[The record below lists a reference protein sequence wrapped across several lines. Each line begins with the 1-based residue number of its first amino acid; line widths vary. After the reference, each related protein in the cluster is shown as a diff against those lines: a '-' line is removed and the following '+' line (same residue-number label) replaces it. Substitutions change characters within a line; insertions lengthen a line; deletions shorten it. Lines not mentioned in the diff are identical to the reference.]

1 MAGKYPNSG
10 TLGRNKRRESD
21 KHPEYTGSAEIEGQE
36 FWISAWIKEGPDGN
50 KFFSLSFK
58 PKEQKQGGGGQ
69 SQRSSQRSSQREPG
83 DEDDTPF

>member
-21 KHPEYTGSAEIEGQE
+21 KHPEYTGSAEIDGRE
-36 FWISAWIKEGPDGN
+36 FWISAWLKEGSDG

-69 SQRSSQRSSQREPG
+69 SQRPSQKPSQREPG
-83 DEDDTPF
+83 DEDDDTPF

>member
-21 KHPEYTGSAEIEGQE
+21 KHPEYTGQCEIDGRE
-36 FWISAWIKEGPDGN
+36 FWISAWLKEGSDG

-58 PKEQKQGGGGQ
+58 PKEQKQGGGQ
-69 SQRSSQRSSQREPG
+69 SQRSSQKPSQREPG
-83 DEDDTPF
+83 DEDDDTPF

>member
-21 KHPEYTGSAEIEGQE
+21 KHPEYTGSAEIDGRE
-36 FWISAWIKEGPDGN
+36 FWISAWLKEGSDG

-58 PKEQKQGGGGQ
+58 PKEQKQGGGGGQ
-69 SQRSSQRSSQREPG
+69 SQRPSQRSSQREPG
-83 DEDDTPF
+83 DEDDAPF

>member
-21 KHPEYTGSAEIEGQE
+21 KHPEYTGSAEIDGQE
-36 FWISAWIKEGPDGN
+36 FWISAWLKEGSDG

-58 PKEQKQGGGGQ
+58 PKEQKQGGGGGK
-69 SQRSSQRSSQREPG
+69 SQGSSQRSSQREPG